1 MRRHTTLLEW
11 TPFSKT
17 HLPHWRSSF
26 SDPNELLNLS
36 LWLDLLQRGHF
47 LYFQIFWNSY
57 FYFFSVCFHFQT
69 WDAFM
74 KLKNNTKN
82 FWLKI
87 FINKKSSDLAQNLR
101 AVRAPEGLTAHKI
114 SAKSDDILLTQ
125 IFKWNF
131 GISWT
136 VTCLFFSCFENWE
149 TKSQSVCLELKFKK
163 RRPEVDQVWGKNLI
177 AHIDQKMRFY
187 NEVSKFLKTAWI
199 PLL

>member
-1 MRRHTTLLEW
+1 MPRYLASELKRGEKKNEQNFSHPSPSVFSQGMSEW
-11 TPFSKT
+11 CYKIKKGKEWDKSRQAFVPSA
-17 HLPHWRSSF
+17 
-26 SDPNELLNLS
+26 
-36 LWLDLLQRGHF
+36 LLQRGHF

-69 WDAFM
+69 WDVFM

-82 FWLKI
+82 FRLKI

-149 TKSQSVCLELKFKK
+149 TKSQSVC
-163 RRPEVDQVWGKNLI
+163 
-177 AHIDQKMRFY
+177 
-187 NEVSKFLKTAWI
+187 
-199 PLL
+199 

>member
-1 MRRHTTLLEW
+1 MIVHCWNGRHFQKLTYLIE
-11 TPFSKT
+11 
-17 HLPHWRSSF
+17 
-26 SDPNELLNLS
+26 DPPS
-36 LWLDLLQRGHF
+36 LIQMSYWIYLFDLICSRED
-47 LYFQIFWNSY
+47 IF
-57 FYFFSVCFHFQT
+57 FIFRFFEIHIFIFSVCFHFQT
-69 WDAFM
+69 WDVFM

-82 FWLKI
+82 FRLKI

>member
-1 MRRHTTLLEW
+1 MWSLCLSVIPFWIDKKFKNKIWKNSLNSWNFYLNLSNIYSMQSVSTLLEW

-17 HLPHWRSSF
+17 CLPHWRSSF

-69 WDAFM
+69 WDVFM

-82 FWLKI
+82 FRLKI

-114 SAKSDDILLTQ
+114 SAKSDDILLTE

-136 VTCLFFSCFENWE
+136 VTCLFF
-149 TKSQSVCLELKFKK
+149 
-163 RRPEVDQVWGKNLI
+163 
-177 AHIDQKMRFY
+177 
-187 NEVSKFLKTAWI
+187 
-199 PLL
+199 LLFRKLRN